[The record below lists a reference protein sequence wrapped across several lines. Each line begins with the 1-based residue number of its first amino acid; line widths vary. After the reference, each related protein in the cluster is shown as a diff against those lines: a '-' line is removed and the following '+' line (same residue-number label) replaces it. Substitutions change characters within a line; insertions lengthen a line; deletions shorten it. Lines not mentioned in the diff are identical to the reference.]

1 MKTATDF
8 EVLITYKSGH
18 SEIAIIPMSEY
29 CSAMVSL
36 ESEGRL
42 VSMEIL

>member
-1 MKTATDF
+1 MNILKF

-18 SEIAIIPMSEY
+18 SEVVFIPMSEY
-29 CSAMVSL
+29 CTEMVAL

>member
-1 MKTATDF
+1 MNRATDF
-8 EVLITYKSGH
+8 EVLIKYKSGH
-18 SEIAIIPMSEY
+18 SEVAIIPMCEY

-42 VSMEIL
+42 LSMEIL

>member
-8 EVLITYKSGH
+8 EVLITYKSGY
-18 SEIAIIPMSEY
+18 SEVAIIAMADY

-36 ESEGRL
+36 QAEGRL